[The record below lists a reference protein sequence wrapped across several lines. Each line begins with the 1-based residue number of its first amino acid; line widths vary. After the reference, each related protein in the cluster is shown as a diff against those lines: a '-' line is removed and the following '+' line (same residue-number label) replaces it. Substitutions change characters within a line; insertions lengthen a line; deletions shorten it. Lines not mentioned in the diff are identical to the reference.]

1 MHKKLFKYFL
11 FAILFFSISDSDAQ
25 VIRTLTLEDAVKI
38 SKEKNSNIRQAILD
52 KLKAQDKVS
61 EVYRDNLAPNFIL
74 NTRYTRNFKKPTF
87 NIFGE
92 TFEIGADNELIN
104 TLELQYSIPVL
115 GVPVFQGIRV
125 AEFYEQMSEERV
137 RSVTNTVKSQVRK
150 SFYSTLLAKEV
161 VEVNNQSLQNSI
173 NNLEVVEAK
182 YRNGIVREFDYL
194 RARVQVENNK
204 PAVEKAINDLEISKL
219 NLKNL
224 IGLEQ
229 NEPIEIMG
237 NLMYDNDEIMGSTDE
252 ILDKIIS
259 NNPDLRTLDLN
270 KKINQEIVR
279 VNEASYLPKLALFG
293 QYQIGASENDDKSIP
308 NWKFNNAVIGGVSLT
323 WDLNIF
329 RTEKVISQS
338 VIDVKINE
346 EQISNLKNQLRIQG
360 ESIILRMENAKSRII
375 SQQENVNLAQ
385 RSLDL
390 ANTSF
395 REGVLNQLDVLDA
408 ELQLSQSKL
417 AFLQAVYDY
426 QIAKS
431 DLEELLEK

>member
-1 MHKKLFKYFL
+1 MYKFMFKYLIF
-11 FAILFFSISDSDAQ
+11 FIFVFSISDSDAQ
-25 VIRTLTLEDAVKI
+25 VIRTLTLDDAVRI
-38 SKEKNSNIRQAILD
+38 SKEKNTNIKQALLD
-52 KLKAQDKVS
+52 KLKAQEKVS
-61 EVYRDNLAPNFIL
+61 EVYSDNLAPNFIL
-74 NTRYTRNFKKPTF
+74 NSRYSRNFKKPTF

-104 TLELQYSIPVL
+104 TLELQYSIPIL

-150 SFYSTLLAKEV
+150 SFYTTLFAKEV

-182 YRNGIVREFDYL
+182 YRNGIAREFDYL
-194 RARVQVENNK
+194 RAKVQVENNK
-204 PAVEKAINDLEISKL
+204 PSVEKAINDLEISKL

-224 IGLEQ
+224 IGLDQ
-229 NEPIEIMG
+229 NETIEILG
-237 NLMYDNDEIMGSTDE
+237 NLSYDSDEIMGSTEE
-252 ILDKIIS
+252 ILDNIIA

-279 VNEASYLPKLALFG
+279 VNEASFLPKLKLFG
-293 QYQIGASENDDKSIP
+293 QYQIGTSENDDKSISS
-308 NWKFNNAVIGGVSLT
+308 WKFNNAVIGGVSLS

-329 RTEKVISQS
+329 RTGKVVSQS

-346 EQISNLKNQLRIQG
+346 EQISNFKNQLRIQG
-360 ESIILRMENAKSRII
+360 ESIILRLENAKSRII
-375 SQQENVNLAQ
+375 AQQENVNLAQ

-426 QIAKS
+426 QIAKT